1 MFRVTDRRWKVRL
14 EPHRAKGRW
23 EDADSD
29 SDYSGDEMEET
40 KEERDKVR
48 HARTCL
54 KCVV

>member
-54 KCVV
+54 RCVV